1 MTYQAILGVSVLLL
15 LIHAVER
22 LCRAMSFPSVI
33 ALIAGG
39 MLAKPLL
46 ANVGITLDWVGSL
59 VPVIGTVG
67 LVLIVLEGALD
78 MELKRDR
85 LRLLGATFMLATLGL
100 LACLLPLAWLAWKT
114 MGLSPIHALLLAT
127 PFAVISSA
135 VAIPAS
141 AHLSREIREFV
152 VYESSMSDI
161 LGVLVF
167 FALYGADGQAHA
179 ALVNLAGG
187 GLLSLLLS
195 LLSAL
200 ALMWVLTRMDGH
212 IRFVP
217 LLAGLFALYATG
229 KLLHLSPLL
238 MVLMFGLLLNNPGLI
253 SRFRPFRSWISADY
267 GATLVEFRT
276 LVVELTFAVRGLFF
290 VLLGYWT
297 DLSALASPETWLW
310 ALAALCVIYL
320 GRYLLLRL
328 FRQPEEAAILTWM
341 APRGLIT
348 VLLLLTARESLELPD
363 YIGGVVLILVLASSL
378 LMLSARPGGEL
389 ACARN
394 EK

>member
-1 MTYQAILGVSVLLL
+1 MTYQAILGASLFLLL
-15 LIHAVER
+15 LHAVER
-22 LCRAMSFPSVI
+22 LCRAAAFPSVI

-46 ANVGITLDWVGSL
+46 EGIGITLDWAGSL

-78 MELKRDR
+78 VELKRDR
-85 LRLLGATFMLATLGL
+85 LGLLGATFTLATLGF
-100 LACLLPLAWLAWKT
+100 LACLLPLALLAWN
-114 MGLSPIHALLLAT
+114 MLGLNPVQSLLLAT

-141 AHLSREIREFV
+141 TFLSRENREFV

-167 FALYGADGQAHA
+167 FALQSANGQVGA

-187 GLLSLLLS
+187 GLISLLLS
-195 LLSAL
+195 LFCAL
-200 ALMWVLTRMDGH
+200 ALMWVLARVDGH

-229 KLLHLSPLL
+229 KLLHLSPLI

-253 SRFRPFRSWISADY
+253 SRFRPFRSWVSEDY
-267 GATLVEFRT
+267 AATLAEFRT
-276 LVVELTFAVRGLFF
+276 LVVEFTFVVRGFFF

-297 DLSALASPETWLW
+297 DIAAFASQGAWLW
-310 ALAALCVIYL
+310 TLATLCVVYL
-320 GRYLLLRL
+320 GRYPLLRL
-328 FRQPEEAAILTWM
+328 FRPPEDAANLTWM

-348 VLLLLTARESLELPD
+348 VLLFLTARESLTLPD
-363 YIGGVVLILVLASSL
+363 YLGGAVLLLVLASSL
-378 LMLSARPGGEL
+378 LMLRARPTRE
-389 ACARN
+389 
-394 EK
+394 E

>member
-1 MTYQAILGVSVLLL
+1 MTYQAILGASVFLL

-22 LCRAMSFPSVI
+22 LCRAAAFPSVI

-46 ANVGITLDWVGSL
+46 DGVGITLDWAGSL
-59 VPVIGTVG
+59 VPILGTVG

-78 MELKRDR
+78 MELKHDR
-85 LRLLGATFMLATLGL
+85 LGLLGATFTLALLGF
-100 LACLLPLAWLAWKT
+100 LACLLPLALLAWK
-114 MGLSPIHALLLAT
+114 MLGLSPVQALLLAT

-141 AHLSREIREFV
+141 AFLSQENREFV

-167 FALYGADGQAHA
+167 FALHSAGGHLDA
-179 ALVNLAGG
+179 ALLNLAGG

-195 LLSAL
+195 LFCAL
-200 ALMWVLTRMDGH
+200 ALMWVLTQVDGH

-229 KLLHLSPLL
+229 KLLHLSPLI

-253 SRFRPFRSWISADY
+253 SRFRPFRSCVSEDY
-267 GATLVEFRT
+267 AATLTEFRT
-276 LVVELTFAVRGLFF
+276 LVVELTFVVRGFFF

-297 DLSALASPETWLW
+297 DIAAFASLEAWLW
-310 ALAALCVIYL
+310 ALATLAVVYL
-320 GRYLLLRL
+320 GRYPLLRM
-328 FRQPEEAAILTWM
+328 FQSPDDAAKLTWM

-348 VLLLLTARESLELPD
+348 VLLFLTARESLPLPE
-363 YIGGVVLILVLASSL
+363 YLGGSVLILVLASSL
-378 LMLSARPGGEL
+378 LMLHARPT
-389 ACARN
+389 RQ
-394 EK
+394 